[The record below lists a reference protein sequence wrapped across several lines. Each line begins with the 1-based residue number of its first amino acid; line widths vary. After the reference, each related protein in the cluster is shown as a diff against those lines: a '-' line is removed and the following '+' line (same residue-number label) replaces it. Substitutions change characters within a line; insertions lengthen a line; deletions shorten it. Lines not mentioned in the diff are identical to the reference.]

1 MSENIAILNDY
12 DVCGTRVE
20 FLMKMKAQHFDAKL
34 LIRRHNLDWNN
45 EIIHFTRQVLNAD
58 VSDKIFILDSAQKL
72 ELLRQRFW
80 NIFLS
85 LKSVSK
91 LAEDKLDMYFKEMSW
106 DQGLMSDYFSYF
118 SAFLRM
124 QKVSPEIYKN
134 AEWDWHLHSLNYLDF
149 GTVAEADYFQKNPG
163 LFFLPKKSSSD
174 LEELICLYFDE
185 KTQSVEQLRMSP
197 EHSVVL
203 DALDEGMK
211 FTEQKLLDFLM
222 LDGYSS
228 EVIQKAILDLRERR
242 ILV

>member
-20 FLMKMKAQHFDAKL
+20 FLKKMKDLYFDAKL
-34 LIRRHNLDWNN
+34 LIRRHNLDWNS
-45 EIIHFTRQVLNAD
+45 EMIHFTRQVLNAD
-58 VSDKIFILDSAQKL
+58 VSDKIFILDSEQKF
-72 ELLRQRFW
+72 ELLKQRFW
-80 NIFLS
+80 DIFSS
-85 LKSVSK
+85 LKSVPE
-91 LAEDKLDMYFKEMSW
+91 LAEDKLSMYFKEMSW

-118 SAFLRM
+118 SAFLRT
-124 QKVSPEIYKN
+124 QKVNPDIYKN

-149 GTVAEADYFQKNPG
+149 GTVAAADYIQKNPG
-163 LFFLPKKSSSD
+163 LVFLPKKVSSAS
-174 LEELICLYFDE
+174 EELICLYFDT
-185 KTQSVEQLRMSP
+185 KTQAVEQLRMSP